1 MTDRELLELAAKAAG
16 IEVFWLAGWNLLVSK
31 RNNQAWN
38 PLTDDGDALRLPLM
52 PDVPEAAFGNTAAT
66 TRRELQD
73 RGEHPA
79 PCARQCEAQ
88 AFRGEIAAEQ
98 RRSEMYADLVRRTA
112 EALGLTREDGWHKL
126 PERVAVLCDAN
137 ERFGQRQEWWTEQ
150 MFALEQERDALKA
163 EVKALREACAD
174 ICDQHA
180 SVEGI
185 AQRCAAAIRARGQKE
200 SPPV

>member
-1 MTDRELLELAAKAAG
+1 MSDKLPPLPEPTGYMAHDYHLKAWGERDLRAYAAQAVAA
-16 IEVFWLAGWNLLVSK
+16 
-31 RNNQAWN
+31 
-38 PLTDDGDALRLPLM
+38 ALSGRH
-52 PDVPEAAFGNTAAT
+52 A
-66 TRRELQD
+66 LQG

-163 EVKALREACAD
+163 EVLKRMG
-174 ICDQHA
+174 
-180 SVEGI
+180 VG
-185 AQRCAAAIRARGQKE
+185 K
-200 SPPV
+200 